1 MYKIRA
7 SWNNP
12 NSQVGAFSSLQN
24 AKTSV
29 DKTPG
34 LFVFDDTTKVA
45 VYPLPYCV
53 NVKKNITVQKTSNS
67 SSPKAGTAEEGI
79 YTITKVVG
87 RFGFLKS
94 GLGWI
99 DLTHLEVLP
108 YVPAASTSDKNK
120 LQEKNAIVIKPAS
133 KKVNYL
139 AEVKRLIPII
149 YDKINALGCQHSGGA
164 ATYAQGQAQ
173 KKTTCA
179 YSVSWVLQ
187 EAGVLKKGD
196 IISHTGAIGGS
207 AENILK
213 KKNTISKAMSGY
225 KNLDLNKCDCIY
237 VGAKN
242 IYDLPLK
249 YRKNGII
256 MVQDSNIFCCCGEVK
271 GKLTTRSCNNAH
283 GSQLKQDKKGVWR
296 YFNNT
301 STGGYTFTSPIL
313 VVIVPKE

>member
-1 MYKIRA
+1 MYKIRT
-7 SWNNP
+7 SWNKP
-12 NSQVGAFSSLQN
+12 DSQIAAFSSLQN
-24 AKTSV
+24 AKTSA
-29 DKTPG
+29 DKNPG
-34 LFVFDDTTKVA
+34 FFVFDDSTKIA
-45 VYPLPYCV
+45 IYPLPYCID
-53 NVKKNITVQKTSNS
+53 VKKELNVQRTANSNS
-67 SSPKAGTAEEGI
+67 PKVGKANKGI
-79 YTITKVVG
+79 YTITTVVG

-94 GLGWI
+94 GLGWV
-99 DLTHLEVLP
+99 DLTNLEVLP
-108 YVPAASTSDKNK
+108 SIAAIPTSDNTK
-120 LQEKNAIVIKPAS
+120 LQETSIVIKPAP

-139 AEVKRLIPII
+139 AEVKRLIPIV
-149 YDKINALGCQHSGGA
+149 YDKINALGCEHSGGA

-187 EAGVLKKGD
+187 EAGILKKGD
-196 IISHTGAIGGS
+196 IISHTGAVGGS

-249 YRKNGII
+249 YRKNGVI

-271 GKLTTRSCNNAH
+271 GKLTNRSCNNAH